1 MRDLVAN
8 VFKWVA
14 TGVTLSGGLA
24 TALMY
29 DPLNIILLNIGAL
42 LFLVWGYL
50 IRDLA
55 MITVNSGMLLI
66 YIIGIW
72 VRL

>member
-1 MRDLVAN
+1 MRELVAN

>member
-1 MRDLVAN
+1 MRELVASA
-8 VFKWVA
+8 FKWVA

-42 LFLVWGYL
+42 LFLIWGYL

-55 MITVNSGMLLI
+55 MIVVNSGMLII
-66 YIIGIW
+66 YIIGIM
-72 VRL
+72 VRI

>member
-1 MRDLVAN
+1 MNTADS
-8 VFKWVA
+8 FKWVA

-29 DPLNIILLNIGAL
+29 DPINIYLLNIGAL
-42 LFLVWGYL
+42 LFLIWGYL
-50 IRDLA
+50 IKDKA
-55 MITVNSGMLLI
+55 MIVVNLGMLLI
-66 YIIGIW
+66 YIIGIL

>member
-1 MRDLVAN
+1 MNTADI
-8 VFKWVA
+8 FKWVA

-29 DPLNIILLNIGAL
+29 DPFNIYLLNIGAL
-42 LFLVWGYL
+42 LFLIWGYL
-50 IRDLA
+50 IRDKA
-55 MITVNSGMLLI
+55 MIVVNSGMLLV
-66 YIIGIW
+66 YIIGIL